1 MDGEVLNMKNQWT
14 EQVKENVKSVC
25 TAKRMK
31 AAVAVL
37 VICAIAGAG
46 GSYYFHQQRV
56 AQRMEER
63 QAQSKVV
70 AYEASRNHV
79 NLLSE
84 EQVRAA
90 VAQAV
95 GQDESSIQFKEIAL
109 ENKDGHDRDGHDKD
123 KKDKDKHQNGDRKD
137 KKDKQ
142 DKQGQ
147 QPAGNPPQQGQPGPT
162 MQQVMPPA
170 DGAGPDGA
178 AAPDAAAGATTAAKP
193 DKAMMSFHPSY
204 EVECTVG
211 NIKYEFNVDAVSG
224 DILRNKVK
232 SEHSLF

>member
-1 MDGEVLNMKNQWT
+1 
-14 EQVKENVKSVC
+14 
-25 TAKRMK
+25 MK

-63 QAQSKVV
+63 QAQSQVV

-84 EQVRAA
+84 DQVRAA

-95 GQDESSIQFKEIAL
+95 GQDESSIQFKEITL

-123 KKDKDKHQNGDRKD
+123 KHDKNKQQKGDRD
-137 KKDKQ
+137 KKDKR
-142 DKQGQ
+142 GQ
-147 QPAGNPPQQGQPGPT
+147 QPAGNPPQQAQPGPA

-170 DGAGPDGA
+170 DGAAPEGA
-178 AAPDAAAGATTAAKP
+178 AAPDAAAGATAAAKP

-211 NIKYEFNVDAVSG
+211 NLKYEFNVDAVSG